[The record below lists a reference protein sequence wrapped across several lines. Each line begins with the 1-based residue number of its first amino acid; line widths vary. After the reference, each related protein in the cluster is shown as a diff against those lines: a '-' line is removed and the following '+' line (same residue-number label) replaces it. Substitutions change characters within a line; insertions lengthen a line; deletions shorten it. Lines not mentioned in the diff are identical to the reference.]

1 MAEMR
6 AATRWRGFVVRI
18 SSLVHGCSG
27 RRATAGSRAG
37 RGGAI
42 RLRRTATAAGV
53 IVVGL
58 SLVRCAPS
66 DPRDPSPDPHNP
78 TASSVARATPPS
90 GLPQQTES
98 PSGSPSASGSPSSSG
113 APSPSGPEGGPDSS
127 APTSTARPTLPGDST
142 VGTPDSPSTPGH
154 TSGPGATTGPKVLYL
169 TFDDGPSEWTP
180 KILEVLARHN
190 AKATFF
196 ELGEQ
201 QKAFPNYVDQ
211 VRKAGHTIGNHTI
224 DHASLTSL
232 SWSGM
237 QKEIK
242 GGPESRCL
250 RPPYGA
256 TNSDVR
262 SLSGE
267 LNLRVVLWDVD
278 TRDWTRPGSDAIER
292 RAVEGARPGAIV
304 LMHDGGGDRQ
314 QTVDALE
321 GVLTTLGKQ
330 GYVFRS
336 LDC

>member
-1 MAEMR
+1 MTVGPR
-6 AATRWRGFVVRI
+6 V
-18 SSLVHGCSG
+18 
-27 RRATAGSRAG
+27 G
-37 RGGAI
+37 RGATI
-42 RLRRTATAAGV
+42 RLRRAATAAGV

-58 SLVRCAPS
+58 ALVRCAPS
-66 DPRDPSPDPHNP
+66 DPRDPSADPHQP

-90 GLPQQTES
+90 ELPRQTGS
-98 PSGSPSASGSPSSSG
+98 PSGSPSSSPGSPSSSG
-113 APSPSGPEGGPDSS
+113 SPSPSAPEGGVTSP
-127 APTSTARPTLPGDST
+127 APTSTGRPTLPGDSIS
-142 VGTPDSPSTPGH
+142 GTPDSPSTPGH
-154 TSGPGATTGPKVLYL
+154 TPGPGATTGPKVLYL

-196 ELGEQ
+196 ELGQQ
-201 QKAFPNYVDQ
+201 QKEFPAFVDQ
-211 VRKAGHTIGNHTI
+211 VRKAGHTIGNHTF
-224 DHASLTSL
+224 DHASLPSR

-237 QKEIK
+237 QQEIK
-242 GGPESRCL
+242 GGPASKCL

-262 SLSGE
+262 SIADE
-267 LNLRVVLWDVD
+267 LKMRVVLWDVD
-278 TRDWTRPGSDAIER
+278 TRDWTRPGSATIER

-321 GVLTTLGKQ
+321 NVLTRLGKQ